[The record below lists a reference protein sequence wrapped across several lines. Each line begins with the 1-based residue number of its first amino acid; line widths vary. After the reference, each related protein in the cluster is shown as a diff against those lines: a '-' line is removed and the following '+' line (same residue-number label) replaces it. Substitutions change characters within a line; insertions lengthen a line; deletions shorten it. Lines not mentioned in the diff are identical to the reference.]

1 MEKKKL
7 KLSISGS
14 SKKTISSIEKAK
26 SQSKN
31 TVVIEKKTSK
41 FLGKSNFSRQNVNS
55 VKFKSNISFQ
65 PKKNNLT
72 KPTAASTP
80 SSDFEKRKLAEQR
93 ATRRLKGE
101 STPRDNKSNKLG
113 GSRREL
119 KLTISRALSQDDI
132 GTRAR
137 SLASLKRAKQKE
149 NRILKQEEN
158 KENLKPITRDINI
171 PEVITIRELANRMAE
186 QSSNIIKY
194 LLGMGVTVT
203 INHTIDS
210 DTAEYLVKEF
220 GHNPIKEEKA
230 EEIIEKIKEVKT
242 QNLKSRAPI
251 VTVMGHVDH
260 GKTSVL
266 DVLRKANVVSG
277 EFGGITQHIGAYQII
292 HNSNKITFI
301 DTPGHAAFTEMRSRG
316 SKLTDIVILVVAAD
330 DGVKPQ
336 TIESIKHAKAAKVPI
351 VVAINKCDL
360 PDADPK
366 KIKNQLLE
374 YELIAEDLS
383 GDTLMVEI
391 STVTKQNLDK
401 LVESV
406 VLQAELLDLKTD
418 FETEAK
424 GIVIESKIDIGRGPI
439 VNIIITAGTLKKGDF
454 FVSGLKWG
462 KIRAIINDQGKSIDL
477 AEPSTPIEILG
488 INGAAKAGDDFIVLS
503 NEKEAKSLC
512 DARIQESKEG
522 KNPLT
527 FVTQDSAFKDS
538 SSEELNIIIKS
549 DVHGSSEAIK
559 NAITQ
564 IKNDE
569 VKPKILLSDIGMITE
584 TDVTLAKASNAIL
597 IAFNVKPSK
606 EAKKR
611 AEQEK
616 ITISSFNIIYEVLDF
631 IKNKMSGLLTPDVDE
646 KVIGSAEILE
656 IFKVSKVGKVAGS
669 KVVEGEITQD
679 SHARV
684 IRDGTI
690 IFNGKIG
697 SIFREKNQTK
707 QVSAG
712 LECGIT
718 LKDFGDY
725 QKKDIIEVYNSTITE
740 RTI

>member
-14 SKKTISSIEKAK
+14 SKKTFSSIEQAK
-26 SQSKN
+26 THSKN
-31 TVVIEKKTSK
+31 TVVIEKKSSK
-41 FLGKSNFSRQNVNS
+41 FPGKSQFSRQNNKIEKSRPNS
-55 VKFKSNISFQ
+55 NF
-65 PKKNNLT
+65 LT
-72 KPTAASTP
+72 KKPNFIKPTSP
-80 SSDFEKRKLAEQR
+80 SSVSDFEKRKLAEQR

-101 STPRDNKSNKLG
+101 VVSRETKPSKLG
-113 GSRREL
+113 GKRREL
-119 KLTISRALSQDDI
+119 KLTISRALSDEHI
-132 GTRAR
+132 EAKSR

-149 NRILKQEEN
+149 NRNLNQTDSKETFKQV
-158 KENLKPITRDINI
+158 KRDINL

-186 QSSNIIKY
+186 QSSNIIKH

-203 INHTIDS
+203 INHTIDA

-220 GHNPIKEEKA
+220 GHNPIREEKA

-242 QNLKSRAPI
+242 DNLKNRAPI

-277 EFGGITQHIGAYQII
+277 EFGGITQHIGAYQIT
-292 HNSNKITFI
+292 HDNNKITFI
-301 DTPGHAAFTEMRSRG
+301 DTPGHAAFTEMRARG

-336 TIESIKHAKAAKVPI
+336 TIESIKHAIAAKVPI

-360 PDADPK
+360 PEADPQ

-391 STVTKQNLDK
+391 STKTKKNLDK
-401 LVESV
+401 LVEAV
-406 VLQAELLDLKTD
+406 LLQAELLDLKTD
-418 FETEAK
+418 FEMNAK
-424 GIVIESKIDIGRGPI
+424 GIVLESKIDIGRGPT
-439 VNIIITAGTLKKGDF
+439 VNIIITAGTLKKGDY

-462 KIRAIINDQGKSIDL
+462 KIRAIISDLGENIEL
-477 AEPSTPIEILG
+477 AEPATPIEIIG

-503 NEKEAKSLC
+503 TEKEAKSLC
-512 DARIQESKEG
+512 EARIQESKEG
-522 KNPLT
+522 KNPLAI
-527 FVTQDSAFKDS
+527 VTQDSAFKTS
-538 SSEELNIIIKS
+538 ISEELNIIIKS

-559 NAITQ
+559 NAINQ
-564 IKNDE
+564 IKHEE
-569 VKPKILLSDIGMITE
+569 VKAKILLSDIGMVTE
-584 TDVTLAKASNAIL
+584 TDVTLAKASKAIL

-631 IKNKMSGLLTPDVDE
+631 IKAKMGGLLSPEVDE

-679 SHARV
+679 SNARV
-684 IRDGTI
+684 IRDGAI

-718 LKDFGDY
+718 LKDFGDF
-725 QKKDIIEVYNSTITE
+725 QKKDIIEVYDSKITE

>member
-14 SKKTISSIEKAK
+14 SKKTINSIEQAK

-31 TVVIEKKTSK
+31 TVVIEKRPTR
-41 FLGKSNFSRQNVNS
+41 FGGKPNFSRGA
-55 VKFKSNISFQ
+55 KSKESKLQSTFIS
-65 PKKNNLT
+65 KKTNFS
-72 KPTAASTP
+72 KPSSPIT
-80 SSDFEKRKLAEQR
+80 SDFEKRKLAEQR

-101 STPRDNKSNKLG
+101 NSQKDNKSTKLAG
-113 GSRREL
+113 KRREL
-119 KLTISRALSQDDI
+119 KLTVSRALSGDDI
-132 GTRAR
+132 GIRSR

-149 NRILKQEEN
+149 NRLLN
-158 KENLKPITRDINI
+158 KEEAKEDYKPVKRDINI

-186 QSSNIIKY
+186 QSSSIIKHMMS
-194 LLGMGVTVT
+194 MGVTVT
-203 INHTIDS
+203 INHTIDA

-220 GHNPIKEEKA
+220 GHNPVKEEKA
-230 EEIIEKIKEVKT
+230 EEILEKIKEIKT

-266 DVLRKANVVSG
+266 DSLRKANVVSG
-277 EFGGITQHIGAYQII
+277 EFGGITQHIGAYQIT
-292 HNSNKITFI
+292 HEKNKITFI
-301 DTPGHAAFTEMRSRG
+301 DTPGHAAFTEMRARG

-360 PDADPK
+360 PEADPQ

-391 STVTKQNLDK
+391 STKTKQNLDK

-406 VLQAELLDLKTD
+406 ILQAEILDLKTD
-418 FETEAK
+418 FDTDAK
-424 GIVIESKIDIGRGPI
+424 GIVLESKIDIGRGPI
-439 VNIIITAGTLKKGDF
+439 ANVIVTAGTLKKGNY

-462 KIRAIINDQGKSIDL
+462 KVRAIINDQGKQIEK
-477 AEPSTPIEILG
+477 AEPATPIEILG
-488 INGAAKAGDDFIVLS
+488 INGAAKSGDDFIVLKS
-503 NEKEAKSLC
+503 EKEAKSLC
-512 DARIQESKEG
+512 DARIQESKDS
-522 KNPLT
+522 KNSFS
-527 FVTQDSAFKDS
+527 FVTQDSAFKDKS
-538 SSEELNIIIKS
+538 SNELNIIVKS

-559 NAITQ
+559 NAINQ
-564 IKNDE
+564 IKHDE
-569 VKPKILLSDIGMITE
+569 VKPKILLSDIGMVTE
-584 TDVTLAKASNAIL
+584 TDVTLAKASDAVI

-611 AEQEK
+611 SEQDK
-616 ITISSFNIIYEVLDF
+616 ISISSFNIIYEVLDF
-631 IKNKMSGLLTPDVDE
+631 IKSKMSGLLTPEVDE
-646 KVIGSAEILE
+646 KIIGTAEILE

-669 KVVEGEITQD
+669 KVTDGEITQD
-679 SHARV
+679 SNARV
-684 IRDGTI
+684 IRDGAI

-718 LKDFGDY
+718 LKDFVDF
-725 QKKDIIEVYNSTITE
+725 QKNDVIEVYNSTIIE